1 MNNLLLKQQMYQKN
15 SKDQNSITKLN
26 NTSSNRDGGYQR
38 NSNIGKINMNNMPN
52 NNIYNNSNNLN
63 NDNYSLGLFID
74 NPQNAFVFDEKD
86 LKTLFS
92 YYKGAKNIRILND
105 KAAAQITFYDQNM
118 IQQVKKDI
126 NGLTI
131 NDIGT
136 IRCIIL
142 NEGKVIEQFLP
153 FSANDPA
160 HLQNSN
166 LYSNNEN
173 TVNMLK
179 KLASLLQPQ
188 NNTNIK
194 KKNDMNQLTK
204 NQVNNKINHTNYS
217 NSNSN
222 FNPIHNKNDQNEN
235 PYANKRLSR
244 IELIDIFGFPS
255 EFDVMKK
262 ILGKNNS
269 NITYINDQTNN
280 NVKIEIKGKPI
291 NEAPVV
297 ERMHIS
303 VLSDD
308 IPSYKKGIELII
320 KLLNSIFKEFCDFCF
335 EKKYPVPENLAFKR
349 HEYTYNPDGTTKY
362 LGYKENSHILKEN
375 CKNDYMYKK
384 NKNIPKNEKDKRIPN
399 NTFNMYSNSN
409 LQYNNQ
415 NVISGDF
422 KEINYK
428 ESNQGNFR
436 NIKLNRTRD

>member
-1 MNNLLLKQQMYQKN
+1 MNNILLNQQMYPIN
-15 SKDQNSITKLN
+15 SKDQNNLKLN
-26 NTSSNRDGGYQR
+26 NNISNRDTSYQR
-38 NSNIGKINMNNMPN
+38 NNNIGKMSMNNITS

-63 NDNYSLGLFID
+63 SNNYSLGLFID
-74 NPQNAFVFDEKD
+74 NPQNAFIFDEKD

-92 YYKGAKNIRILND
+92 HYKGAKSIRILND

-166 LYSNNEN
+166 LSSNNEN

-179 KLASLLQPQ
+179 KLATLLQPQ

-194 KKNDMNQLTK
+194 KKNDMNQMTK
-204 NQVNNKINHTNYS
+204 NQLSNKTNYTNYI
-217 NSNSN
+217 NSNNN
-222 FNPIHNKNDQNEN
+222 FNPVHNKNDQNEN

-269 NITYINDQTNN
+269 NITYINEQTNN

-303 VLSDD
+303 VSSDD
-308 IPSYKKGIELII
+308 IPSYKKGIELVI
-320 KLLNSIFKEFCDFCF
+320 KLLNSIFKEFCDFCY
-335 EKKYPVPENLAFKR
+335 EKKYPIPDNLAFKK

-362 LGYKENSHILKEN
+362 LGYKEKSHVLKEN
-375 CKNDYMYKK
+375 MKNDYMHKK
-384 NKNIPKNEKDKRIPN
+384 NKNIQKGEKDKRVPN
-399 NTFNMYSNSN
+399 ISYNMYSNSN
-409 LQYNNQ
+409 PQYNNQ
-415 NVISGDF
+415 NMLSGDF